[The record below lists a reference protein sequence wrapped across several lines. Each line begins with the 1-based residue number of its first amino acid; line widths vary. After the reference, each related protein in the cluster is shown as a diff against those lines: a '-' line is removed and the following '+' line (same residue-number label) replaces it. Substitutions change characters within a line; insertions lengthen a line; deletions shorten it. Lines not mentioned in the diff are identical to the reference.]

1 MVCRRRGSI
10 GRRTAR
16 TENHPPTPAPMPTPT
31 PTPAPAPAPAPAPD
45 VEPSNARKRPRR
57 GRSEGDGGGSSGDGG
72 GGGARDSGEWFLFND
87 ARVTRVSDQAVL
99 RAEAFILLYERQV

>member
-1 MVCRRRGSI
+1 MLFWRGS
-10 GRRTAR
+10 GRSGA
-16 TENHPPTPAPMPTPT
+16 MPG
-31 PTPAPAPAPAPAPD
+31 
-45 VEPSNARKRPRR
+45 PRR
-57 GRSEGDGGGSSGDGG
+57 GRSDGDGGANGGDGG